1 MDCTRTMTQ
10 CMSPACPW
18 HVQSLIN
25 LKWASGSHPHYNMTS
40 VFVPM
45 WSRVGVL
52 HIGHVADLPVRNRE
66 KMDHYDYLSQINFYY
81 YLASSNITNH
91 LLWEHVKWTKLYLH
105 LMYFHLHFN
114 FIKIN
119 KISRIV
125 CTTPKFLPRWGRC
138 WRWVEPPTKFSKK
151 RGLTATQFLER
162 GCWKRRV
169 WSFFSGGCSF

>member
-1 MDCTRTMTQ
+1 
-10 CMSPACPW
+10 
-18 HVQSLIN
+18 
-25 LKWASGSHPHYNMTS
+25 
-40 VFVPM
+40 
-45 WSRVGVL
+45 
-52 HIGHVADLPVRNRE
+52 
-66 KMDHYDYLSQINFYY
+66 MDHYDYLSQINFYY

-169 WSFFSGGCSF
+169 WSFFSGGCSFWIKNKLKSEYLITNVFFSVITKHLKWEILTKNLFTFNMGVRWKIRFLWEGSRENNI